1 MSVSR
6 ARRWM
11 QPSTHQVRLM
21 AAGEWWDAV
30 RVPLTLGNTA
40 LEHLG
45 DQTGAVIK
53 DGYGSCLYWLI
64 SPGDPAEWHLA
75 QVKVLGPGSH
85 VAVPPLHR
93 VTGPGLYWQVPR
105 HPPASG
111 RVPPSCTPSSA
122 PPSRPRRATMSR
134 RRAPTRC
141 APSPERLPRPT

>member
-11 QPSTHQVRLM
+11 QSSTLQVRLV

-30 RVPLTLGNTA
+30 RVPLTLGNKA

-45 DQTGAVIK
+45 DRTGAVIK
-53 DGYGSCLYWLI
+53 DGFGSCLYWLI
-64 SPGDPAEWHLA
+64 RPGTAADWNLA

-93 VTGPGLYWQVPR
+93 VTGPGLYWQVP
-105 HPPASG
+105 
-111 RVPPSCTPSSA
+111 
-122 PPSRPRRATMSR
+122 PSRDREWTSAALLHTALRTSL
-134 RRAPTRC
+134 
-141 APSPERLPRPT
+141 SPETRPHEPESRPHEMRPTP